1 MKYLIIGLGIYGSNL
16 AIDLTKLGHEVIGAD
31 INPSLVEAIK
41 EEISTAYILD
51 STDESAL
58 AMLPLKNVD
67 LVIVAIGE
75 NFGASI
81 RTVALLRKL
90 GVQHIYA
97 RSIDKLHESI
107 LESMNLD
114 RIVSPEQRAAFDL
127 VNEMALGTSVDV
139 LTVSSESYIL
149 KFKAPDFFVGT
160 SYNQLA
166 LAKTYGLK
174 MLCASRPQPQ
184 KNVIGLKHNE
194 LVELDL
200 LSDDFIVQKN
210 DVWIVSGGIKNYKNL
225 FSNIENYS

>member
-1 MKYLIIGLGIYGSNL
+1 MRYLIIGLGIYGSNL
-16 AIDLTKLGHEVIGAD
+16 AIDLAKLGHEVIGAD

-107 LESMNLD
+107 LESMELD

-127 VNEMALGTSVDV
+127 VNEMALGSSVDV
-139 LTVSSESYIL
+139 LTISAETYIL
-149 KFKAPDFFVGT
+149 KFKAPDYFVGT
-160 SYNQLA
+160 SYNQLS
-166 LAKTYGLK
+166 LSKSFGLK
-174 MLCASRPQPQ
+174 MLCASRPQPK
-184 KNVIGLKHNE
+184 KNTIGLKHDE

-200 LSDDFIVQKN
+200 TSENLVVQKG
-210 DVWIVSGGIKNYKNL
+210 DVWIVSGGIKNYKSLFGNL
-225 FSNIENYS
+225 GKI